1 MCSVRSVVVAQ
12 KMVRGGFTILWLLV
26 VVSPTVGAFSN
37 TQARSTK
44 LIVDDARQLL
54 VFGLGNIGT
63 IVARRGAAI
72 LSTNNSTK
80 PYFEKV
86 YGTTR
91 GTASSGNE
99 IANVHTLQFDSYE
112 DIREILPNCT
122 HILVTIPPLDG
133 NILKTSVDPVLN
145 SAGISLKD
153 IVSENTWIG
162 YTSSTSVY
170 GDHDGEWVSED
181 SEVNCN
187 PGTKA
192 ELYLQAENE
201 WIDAS
206 KLCNWRMHVF
216 RCAGLYGDGRSAL
229 HTIRKRGIPQKIKRD
244 DVKVENPTSRIHE
257 EDVAQAIL
265 SAMTHDED
273 DGNTVRRWNLA
284 DDNPAPRS
292 EVMRYGVNLLKSANL
307 LPKKSSKPS
316 SAMTRSERDNRR
328 KKESKRVSNKRMKES
343 LLPNGLLY
351 PTYREGLKAVLETNK
366 DTWG

>member
-1 MCSVRSVVVAQ
+1 M
-12 KMVRGGFTILWLLV
+12 
-26 VVSPTVGAFSN
+26 
-37 TQARSTK
+37 
-44 LIVDDARQLL
+44 
-54 VFGLGNIGT
+54 FGLGNIGT
-63 IVARRGAAI
+63 IVARRSATI
-72 LSTNNSTK
+72 HSTNNSTE

-86 YGTTR
+86 YGTAR
-91 GTASSGNE
+91 SSSSSGNE
-99 IANVHTLQFDSYE
+99 IANVHTILFDSYD

-122 HILVTIPPLDG
+122 HILVTIPPVDE
-133 NILKTSVDPVLN
+133 NTPKASVDPVLN
-145 SAGISLKD
+145 SASISLKD
-153 IVSENTWIG
+153 IVLENTWIG

-170 GDHDGEWVSED
+170 GDHHGEWVSED
-181 SEVNCN
+181 SDVNCKS
-187 PGTKA
+187 GSKG

-229 HTIRKRGIPQKIKRD
+229 HTIRKRGIPQRNKRD

-273 DGNTVRRWNLA
+273 EGNTVRRWNLA

-292 EVMRYGVNLLKSANL
+292 EVMKYGVDLLKSANL

-316 SAMTRSERDNRR
+316 SAITRSERDNRR
-328 KKESKRVSNKRMKES
+328 KKESKRVSNKRMRES

-351 PTYREGLKAVLETNK
+351 PTYREGLKAVLDTNK

>member
-1 MCSVRSVVVAQ
+1 MARS
-12 KMVRGGFTILWLLV
+12 GEFTIICLLV
-26 VVSPTVGAFSN
+26 TIISPTLFAFSN
-37 TQARSTK
+37 TQANK
-44 LIVDDARQLL
+44 RQLL

-72 LSTNNSTK
+72 LSTNNSTE

-86 YGTTR
+86 YGTCTS
-91 GTASSGNE
+91 SSGNE
-99 IANVHTLQFDSYE
+99 IANVHSIQFDSCE
-112 DIREILPNCT
+112 EIREILPNST
-122 HILVTIPPLDG
+122 HILVTIPPFDES
-133 NILKTSVDPVLN
+133 IQKASVDPVLN

-153 IVSENTWIG
+153 IVSENTWLG

-181 SEVNCN
+181 SDVNCK
-187 PGTKA
+187 PGTKG

-201 WIDAS
+201 WLDAS
-206 KLCNWRMHVF
+206 KICNWRMHVF

-265 SAMTHDED
+265 SAMTHGKD

-292 EVMRYGVNLLKSANL
+292 EVMRYGVDLLQRANL

-316 SAMTRSERDNRR
+316 SAMTRSERDKRR
-328 KKESKRVSNKRMKES
+328 KKESKRVSNKRMRES

-351 PTYREGLKAVLETNK
+351 PTYREGLKAVLDANK

>member
-1 MCSVRSVVVAQ
+1 MARNS
-12 KMVRGGFTILWLLV
+12 GGFTIICLLV
-26 VVSPTVGAFSN
+26 TIISPTLFAFSN
-37 TQARSTK
+37 TQANK
-44 LIVDDARQLL
+44 RQLL

-72 LSTNNSTK
+72 LSTNNSTE

-91 GTASSGNE
+91 GTSSSGNE
-99 IANVHTLQFDSYE
+99 IANVHSIQFDSYE
-112 DIREILPNCT
+112 EIREILPNCT
-122 HILVTIPPLDG
+122 HILVTIPPFDESIQKAG
-133 NILKTSVDPVLN
+133 VDPVLN

-181 SEVNCN
+181 SDVNCK
-187 PGTKA
+187 PGTKG

-206 KLCNWRMHVF
+206 KICNWRMHVF

-229 HTIRKRGIPQKIKRD
+229 HTIRNRGIPQKIKRD

-265 SAMTHDED
+265 SAMTHGKD

-292 EVMRYGVNLLKSANL
+292 EVMRYGVDLLKSANL
-307 LPKKSSKPS
+307 LPNKSSKPS
-316 SAMTRSERDNRR
+316 SVMTRSERYKRR
-328 KKESKRVSNKRMKES
+328 KKESKRVSNKRMRES

-351 PTYREGLKAVLETNK
+351 PTYREGLKAVLDANN